1 MNIGSGCVVLNWLLL
16 HILNFPRMVWGDM
29 LPSSRLIANSM
40 FLPTS
45 DFLSFFYSTVTETT
59 HLPAKLHL
67 FYVGPHGMEVA
78 E

>member
-1 MNIGSGCVVLNWLLL
+1 
-16 HILNFPRMVWGDM
+16 MVWGDM

-45 DFLSFFYSTVTETT
+45 DFLSFFYSTVTETN
-59 HLPAKLHL
+59 LPAKLHL

>member
-1 MNIGSGCVVLNWLLL
+1 
-16 HILNFPRMVWGDM
+16 M

-67 FYVGPHGMEVA
+67 VYVGPHGMEVA